1 MSETPAQQPEA
12 SENKSTASSSQK
24 KAATKLPS
32 KPISFSGQQQS
43 KKGQKGLKSNFSSS
57 QKKGGVNLMRK
68 LSGM

>member
-1 MSETPAQQPEA
+1 MPDTAPQPNEIPQAQTEKAA
-12 SENKSTASSSQK
+12 SDK

-43 KKGQKGLKSNFSSS
+43 KKGQKGAKANFSS